1 VLLLDI
7 IDNAVREQTSVV
19 VVAFELLVL
28 QTKRPGRGDRRTQG
42 RTVSSTGLEEF
53 AEQCKVLVSEIRRGV
68 AKFRG
73 APGFYEMDDDVDD
86 DEVVGDEE
94 DGEEGEEV
102 DDEEAWVDPPDDEE
116 AWTTTKRGNF
126 F

>member
-1 VLLLDI
+1 MLLLDI

-86 DEVVGDEE
+86 EEVGDEE
-94 DGEEGEEV
+94 DGEDGEEV
-102 DDEEAWVDPPDDEE
+102 DDEEAW
-116 AWTTTKRGNF
+116 TTKKLGNF
-126 F
+126 RDRFSD

>member
-1 VLLLDI
+1 MLLLDI

-86 DEVVGDEE
+86 EEVGDEE

-102 DDEEAWVDPPDDEE
+102 DDEVAWVDPPDDEE
-116 AWTTTKRGNF
+116 AWTTKKLGNF